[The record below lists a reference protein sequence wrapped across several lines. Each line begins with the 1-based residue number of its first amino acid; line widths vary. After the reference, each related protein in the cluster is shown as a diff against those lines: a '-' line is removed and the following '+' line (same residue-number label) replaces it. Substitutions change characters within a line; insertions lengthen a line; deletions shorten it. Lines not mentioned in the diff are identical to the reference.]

1 MTKGHVRDGV
11 AQCHW
16 HGPRFEDGLLTPGGS
31 PWSFLENEV
40 MMTQTDLIVRRVH
53 ASAPNGQ

>member
-16 HGPRFEDGLLTPGGS
+16 HGRRFEGGLLTPGGS